1 MMGIHDDKTYL
12 ITGVLTKRSIA
23 TSVARQLHQD
33 GATILATSFDRARA
47 TTLRTL
53 HGVGLEVPVL
63 GYDAASPTGAQEL
76 AHQVARHTNALDG
89 ALFAIAGAPKEALN
103 SDLSR
108 ASVSEVAQTLTTSA
122 LAFSSLA
129 YALAPQLARAREG
142 ASLVALTFSPHRV
155 WPGYGWMGIAKGTL
169 ESIVKHLAVEL
180 GPVGIRVN
188 QVDAGPLRTAAARQ
202 IAALAKAAEHF
213 SSIAPLGW
221 DAEDAQPVAEACAM
235 LLSPLL
241 RATTGSTIVVDG
253 GAHLVGGS

>member
-1 MMGIHDDKTYL
+1 MGVHDGKTYL

-23 TSVARQLHQD
+23 TSVARLVHQD

-53 HGVGLEVPVL
+53 HSVGLEIPVL
-63 GYDAASPTGAQEL
+63 NYDASSPTGAEEL
-76 AHQVARHTNALDG
+76 ADQVMQHTDVLDG

-108 ASVSEVAQTLTTSA
+108 ATANEVAETLTTSA
-122 LAFSSLA
+122 LALSSLA
-129 YALAPQLARAREG
+129 YALSPQLARAGES

-180 GPVGIRVN
+180 GPLGIRVN

-202 IAALAKAAEHF
+202 IASLARAADHF
-213 SSIAPLGW
+213 SAIAPLGW
-221 DAEDAQPVAEACAM
+221 DAQDAQPVAEACAM